1 MIRSFIRWIRGY
13 VKLCVQGYSPERFL
27 NLCCYHQLFIWGL
40 EPTGNGYEMYMS
52 VSDFRKL
59 KPLVRKTHTK
69 VVLAGRYGF
78 PFFLARYR
86 RRKLFFAGLFI
97 CAALLW
103 TYSLF
108 IWDIH
113 FEGNERYP
121 DTTLAEF
128 LKSEGIAPAMLR
140 SRVDCPGIVKAIRKE
155 YNDIVWVS
163 ASIDGTRLK
172 IQIKENED
180 TFPEEGETYSERGEF
195 PENEGS
201 SPDEDDSAV
210 SNSEDEKPVD
220 LIAAS
225 DGVITEIVTRSGAP
239 QVHVGD
245 TVKKGDIL
253 VLGRV
258 EVVNDSQEVVG
269 YQYHRSDA
277 DVFAD
282 TQMEYTD
289 TLSLT
294 YQEKVYDGKKK
305 YQPFIRLSDWTVFVG
320 SVKNKYEHSEVFTE
334 ETRLRLGENF
344 YLPFSYGLRTAKSY
358 SFVEKTY
365 TEEEARQLLS
375 RDFNRFCEDLKEKG
389 VQIRSNSVKIQ
400 LYENSA
406 TASGTLYLNEKIT
419 EEADTEILTVERKET
434 DESVGTDD

>member
-1 MIRSFIRWIRGY
+1 MIRSFVRWLRGY
-13 VKLCVQGYSPERFL
+13 VRLCVAGYSPERFL
-27 NLCCYHQLFIWGL
+27 NMCCFHQLFIWGL
-40 EPTGNGYEMYMS
+40 EPTEKGYGMYMS
-52 VSDFRKL
+52 ISDFRKL

-69 VVLAGRYGF
+69 VTLEGRYGF

-86 RRKLFFAGLFI
+86 KRKLFFAGLFL
-97 CAALLW
+97 CAVLLRG
-103 TYSLF
+103 YSLF

-113 FEGNERYP
+113 FEGNVRYS

-128 LKSEGIAPAMLR
+128 LESEGVAPAMLR

-163 ASIDGTRLK
+163 ASIDGSRMK
-172 IQIKENED
+172 IHVKENED
-180 TFPEEGETYSERGEF
+180 TFPEKETSAGEER
-195 PENEGS
+195 
-201 SPDEDDSAV
+201 
-210 SNSEDEKPVD
+210 PVD
-220 LIAAS
+220 LVAS
-225 DGVITEIVTRSGAP
+225 ADGVITEIVTRSGVP

-245 TVKKGDIL
+245 AVKKGDIL

-258 EVVNDSQEVVG
+258 EVVNDSQEVIG
-269 YQYHRSDA
+269 YQYHSSDA

-282 TQMEYTD
+282 TQIEYTD
-289 TLSLT
+289 TLDLT

-305 YQPFIRLSDWTVFVG
+305 YQPFLRLGGWTVSVG
-320 SVKNKYEHSEVFTE
+320 SVRNQYEHSERVTE
-334 ETRLRLGENF
+334 ETQIRLGENF
-344 YLPFSYGLRTAKSY
+344 YLPFSYGMKCVKSY
-358 SFVEKTY
+358 SLVERTY

-375 RDFNRFCEDLKEKG
+375 LDFKRFCEDLQEKG
-389 VQIRSNSVKIQ
+389 VQIRENDVKIH

-406 TASGTLYLNEKIT
+406 TASGTLFLNERIT

>member
-1 MIRSFIRWIRGY
+1 MIRSFIRWLQGYIR
-13 VKLCVQGYSPERFL
+13 LCVAGYSPERFL
-27 NLCCYHQLFIWGL
+27 NMCCFHNLFIWGL
-40 EPTGNGYEMYMS
+40 EPTEKGYEMYMS
-52 VSDFRKL
+52 ISDFRKL
-59 KPLVRKTHTK
+59 KPIIRKTHTK
-69 VVLAGRYGF
+69 VTLEGRYGF

-86 RRKLFFAGLFI
+86 KRKLFFAGLFL
-97 CAALLW
+97 CAVLLRA
-103 TYSLF
+103 YSLF

-128 LKSEGIAPAMLR
+128 LESEGVAPAMLR

-163 ASIDGTRLK
+163 ASIDGSRLK
-172 IQIKENED
+172 IQVKENED
-180 TFPEEGETYSERGEF
+180 TFPEKDASVVPDGGE
-195 PENEGS
+195 
-201 SPDEDDSAV
+201 
-210 SNSEDEKPVD
+210 EKPVD
-220 LIAAS
+220 LIASA
-225 DGVITEIVTRSGAP
+225 DGVVTKIVTRSGVP

-258 EVVNDSQEVVG
+258 EVVNDSQEVVS

-289 TLSLT
+289 TLPLT

-305 YQPFIRLSDWTVFVG
+305 YQPFIRLADWTVSVG
-320 SVKNKYEHSEVFTE
+320 SIKNKYEHSERVTE
-334 ETRLRLGENF
+334 ETQIRLGENF
-344 YLPFSYGLRTAKSY
+344 YLPFSYGMKSVKSY
-358 SFVEKTY
+358 SLVERTY

-375 RDFNRFCEDLKEKG
+375 LDFKRFCEDLEEKG
-389 VQIRSNSVKIQ
+389 VQIRENNVKIH

-406 TASGTLYLNEKIT
+406 TASGTLFLNERIT
-419 EEADTEILTVERKET
+419 AEADTEILTVERKET

>member
-1 MIRSFIRWIRGY
+1 MIRSFIRWLQGYIR
-13 VKLCVQGYSPERFL
+13 LCVAGYSPERFL
-27 NLCCYHQLFIWGL
+27 NMCCFHNLFIWGL
-40 EPTGNGYEMYMS
+40 EPTEKGYEMYMS
-52 VSDFRKL
+52 ISDFRKL
-59 KPLVRKTHTK
+59 KPIIRKTHTK
-69 VVLAGRYGF
+69 VTLEGRYGF

-86 RRKLFFAGLFI
+86 KRKLFFAGLFL
-97 CAALLW
+97 CAVLLRA
-103 TYSLF
+103 YSLF

-128 LKSEGIAPAMLR
+128 LESEGVAPAMLR

-163 ASIDGTRLK
+163 ASIDGSRLK
-172 IQIKENED
+172 IQVKENED
-180 TFPEEGETYSERGEF
+180 TFPEKDASVVPDGGE
-195 PENEGS
+195 
-201 SPDEDDSAV
+201 
-210 SNSEDEKPVD
+210 EKPVD
-220 LIAAS
+220 LVAS
-225 DGVITEIVTRSGAP
+225 ADGVVTKIVTRSGVP

-258 EVVNDSQEVVG
+258 EVVNDSQEVVS

-289 TLSLT
+289 TLPLT

-305 YQPFIRLSDWTVFVG
+305 YQPFIRLADWTVSVG
-320 SVKNKYEHSEVFTE
+320 SIKNKYEHSERVTE
-334 ETRLRLGENF
+334 ETQIRLGENF
-344 YLPFSYGLRTAKSY
+344 YLPLFYGMKSVKSY
-358 SFVEKTY
+358 SLVERTY
-365 TEEEARQLLS
+365 SEEEARRLLS
-375 RDFNRFCEDLKEKG
+375 LDFKRFCEDLEEKG
-389 VQIRSNSVKIQ
+389 VQIRENNVKIH
-400 LYENSA
+400 LYEDSA
-406 TASGTLYLNEKIT
+406 SASGTVYLNERIT

>member
-1 MIRSFIRWIRGY
+1 MIRSFIRWLRGY
-13 VKLCVQGYSPERFL
+13 VRLCVAGYSPERFL
-27 NLCCYHQLFIWGL
+27 NMCCYHQLFIWGL

-52 VSDFRKL
+52 ISDFRKL

-69 VVLAGRYGF
+69 VMLEGRYGF

-97 CAALLW
+97 CAVLLW

-128 LKSEGIAPAMLR
+128 LESEGVAPAMLR

-163 ASIDGTRLK
+163 ASIDGSRLK

-180 TFPEEGETYSERGEF
+180 TFPEEGEET
-195 PENEGS
+195 
-201 SPDEDDSAV
+201 SA
-210 SNSEDEKPVD
+210 EDEKPVD
-220 LIAAS
+220 LVAAA
-225 DGVITEIVTRSGAP
+225 DGVITKIVTRSGVP

-258 EVVNDSQEVVG
+258 EVVNDSREVVG

-289 TLSLT
+289 TLSLE

-305 YQPFIRLSDWTVFVG
+305 YQPFIRLADWTVSVG
-320 SVKNKYEHSEVFTE
+320 SLDNKYKHSEIVTE
-334 ETRLRLGENF
+334 ETQMKLGENF
-344 YLPFSYGLRTAKSY
+344 YLPFSYGLKTAKSY
-358 SFVEKTY
+358 SFEKKTY
-365 TEEEARQLLS
+365 TEEEARQVLS
-375 RDFNRFCEDLKEKG
+375 LNFNRFCEDLEEKG
-389 VQIRSNSVKIQ
+389 VQIKENSVKIH

-406 TASGTLYLNEKIT
+406 TASGTLYLNERVT
-419 EEADTEILTVERKET
+419 EEAATEILTVERKET

>member
-1 MIRSFIRWIRGY
+1 MIRSFIRWLQGYIR
-13 VKLCVQGYSPERFL
+13 LCVAGYSPERFL
-27 NLCCYHQLFIWGL
+27 NMCCFHNLFIWGL
-40 EPTGNGYEMYMS
+40 EPTEKGYEMYMS
-52 VSDFRKL
+52 ISDFRKL
-59 KPLVRKTHTK
+59 KPIIRKTHTK
-69 VVLAGRYGF
+69 VTLEGRYGF

-86 RRKLFFAGLFI
+86 KRKLFFAGLFL
-97 CAALLW
+97 CAVLLRA
-103 TYSLF
+103 YSLF

-128 LKSEGIAPAMLR
+128 LESEGVAPAMLR

-163 ASIDGTRLK
+163 ASIDGSRLK
-172 IQIKENED
+172 IQVKENED
-180 TFPEEGETYSERGEF
+180 TFPEKDASVVPDGGE
-195 PENEGS
+195 
-201 SPDEDDSAV
+201 
-210 SNSEDEKPVD
+210 EKPVD
-220 LIAAS
+220 LIASA
-225 DGVITEIVTRSGAP
+225 DGVVTKIVTRSGVP

-258 EVVNDSQEVVG
+258 EVVNDSQEVVS

-289 TLSLT
+289 TLPLA

-305 YQPFIRLSDWTVFVG
+305 YQPFIRLADWTVSVG
-320 SVKNKYEHSEVFTE
+320 SIKNKYEHSERVTE
-334 ETRLRLGENF
+334 ETQIRLGENF
-344 YLPFSYGLRTAKSY
+344 YLPLFYGMKSVKSY
-358 SFVEKTY
+358 SLVERTY
-365 TEEEARQLLS
+365 SEEEARRLLS
-375 RDFNRFCEDLKEKG
+375 LDFKRFCEDLEEKG
-389 VQIRSNSVKIQ
+389 VQIRENNVKIH
-400 LYENSA
+400 LCEDSA
-406 TASGTLYLNEKIT
+406 SASGTVYLNERIT

>member
-1 MIRSFIRWIRGY
+1 MIRSFIRWLRGY
-13 VKLCVQGYSPERFL
+13 VRLCVAGYSPERFL
-27 NLCCYHQLFIWGL
+27 NMCCYHQLFIWGL

-52 VSDFRKL
+52 ISDFRKL

-69 VVLAGRYGF
+69 VILEGRYGF

-97 CAALLW
+97 CAVLLW

-128 LKSEGIAPAMLR
+128 LESEGVAPAMLR

-163 ASIDGTRLK
+163 ASIDGSRLK

-180 TFPEEGETYSERGEF
+180 TFPEEGEET
-195 PENEGS
+195 
-201 SPDEDDSAV
+201 SA
-210 SNSEDEKPVD
+210 EDEKPVD
-220 LIAAS
+220 LVAAA
-225 DGVITEIVTRSGAP
+225 DGVITKIVTRSGVP

-258 EVVNDSQEVVG
+258 EVVNDSREVVG

-289 TLSLT
+289 TLSLE
-294 YQEKVYDGKKK
+294 YQEKVYDGRKK
-305 YQPFIRLSDWTVFVG
+305 YQPFIRLADWTVSVG
-320 SVKNKYEHSEVFTE
+320 SLDNKYKHSEIVTE
-334 ETRLRLGENF
+334 ETQMKLGENF
-344 YLPFSYGLRTAKSY
+344 YLPFSYGLKTAKSY
-358 SFVEKTY
+358 SFEKKTY

-375 RDFNRFCEDLKEKG
+375 LNFNRFCEDLEEKG
-389 VQIRSNSVKIQ
+389 VQIKENSVKIH

-406 TASGTLYLNEKIT
+406 TASGTLYLNERVT
-419 EEADTEILTVERKET
+419 EEAATEILTVERKET
-434 DESVGTDD
+434 DESVGTDN

>member
-1 MIRSFIRWIRGY
+1 MIRSFIRWLQGYIR
-13 VKLCVQGYSPERFL
+13 LCVAGYSPERFL
-27 NLCCYHQLFIWGL
+27 NMCCFHNLFIWGL
-40 EPTGNGYEMYMS
+40 EPTEKGYEMYMS
-52 VSDFRKL
+52 ISDFRKL
-59 KPLVRKTHTK
+59 KPIIRKTHTK
-69 VVLAGRYGF
+69 VTIEGRYGF

-86 RRKLFFAGLFI
+86 KRKLFFAGLFL
-97 CAALLW
+97 CAVLLRA
-103 TYSLF
+103 YSLF

-128 LKSEGIAPAMLR
+128 LESEGVAPAMLR

-163 ASIDGTRLK
+163 ASIDGSRLK
-172 IQIKENED
+172 IQVKENED
-180 TFPEEGETYSERGEF
+180 TFPEKDASVVPDGGE
-195 PENEGS
+195 
-201 SPDEDDSAV
+201 
-210 SNSEDEKPVD
+210 EKPVD
-220 LIAAS
+220 LIASA
-225 DGVITEIVTRSGAP
+225 DGVVTKIVTRSGVP

-258 EVVNDSQEVVG
+258 EVVNDSQEVVS

-289 TLSLT
+289 TLPLT

-305 YQPFIRLSDWTVFVG
+305 YQPFIRLADWTVSVG
-320 SVKNKYEHSEVFTE
+320 SIKNKYEHSERVTE
-334 ETRLRLGENF
+334 ETQIRLGENF
-344 YLPFSYGLRTAKSY
+344 YLPLFYGMKSVKSY
-358 SFVEKTY
+358 SLVERTY
-365 TEEEARQLLS
+365 SEEEARRLLS
-375 RDFNRFCEDLKEKG
+375 LDFKRFCEDLEEKG
-389 VQIRSNSVKIQ
+389 VQIRENNVKIH
-400 LYENSA
+400 LYEDSA
-406 TASGTLYLNEKIT
+406 SASGTVYLNERIT

>member
-1 MIRSFIRWIRGY
+1 MIRSFIRWLRGY
-13 VKLCVQGYSPERFL
+13 VRLCVAGYSPERFL
-27 NLCCYHQLFIWGL
+27 NMCCYHQLFIWGL

-52 VSDFRKL
+52 ISDFRKL
-59 KPLVRKTHTK
+59 KPLVRKTHAK
-69 VVLAGRYGF
+69 VILQGRYGF

-97 CAALLW
+97 CAVLLW

-128 LKSEGIAPAMLR
+128 LESEGVAPSMLR
-140 SRVDCPGIVKAIRKE
+140 SRVDSPGILKAIRKE

-163 ASIDGTRLK
+163 ASIDGSRLK

-180 TFPEEGETYSERGEF
+180 TFPEEGEET
-195 PENEGS
+195 
-201 SPDEDDSAV
+201 SA
-210 SNSEDEKPVD
+210 EDEKPVD
-220 LIAAS
+220 LVAAA
-225 DGVITEIVTRSGAP
+225 DGVITKIVTRSGVP

-258 EVVNDSQEVVG
+258 EVVNDSREAVG

-289 TLSLT
+289 TLSLE

-305 YQPFIRLSDWTVFVG
+305 YQPFIRLADWTVSVG
-320 SVKNKYEHSEVFTE
+320 SLDNKYKHSEIVTE
-334 ETRLRLGENF
+334 ETQMKLGENF
-344 YLPFSYGLRTAKSY
+344 YLPFSYGLKTAKSY
-358 SFVEKTY
+358 SFEKKTY

-375 RDFNRFCEDLKEKG
+375 LNFNRFCEDLEEKG
-389 VQIRSNSVKIQ
+389 VQIKENSVKIH

-406 TASGTLYLNEKIT
+406 TASGTLYLNERVT
-419 EEADTEILTVERKET
+419 EEAATEILTVERKET

>member
-1 MIRSFIRWIRGY
+1 MIRSFIRWLQGYIR
-13 VKLCVQGYSPERFL
+13 LCVAGYSPERFL
-27 NLCCYHQLFIWGL
+27 NMCCFHNLFIWGL
-40 EPTGNGYEMYMS
+40 EPTEKGYEMYMS
-52 VSDFRKL
+52 ISDFRKL
-59 KPLVRKTHTK
+59 KPIIRKTHTK
-69 VVLAGRYGF
+69 VTLEGRYGF

-86 RRKLFFAGLFI
+86 KRKLFFAGLFL
-97 CAALLW
+97 CAVLLRA
-103 TYSLF
+103 YSLF

-128 LKSEGIAPAMLR
+128 LESEGVAPAMLR

-163 ASIDGTRLK
+163 ASIDGSRLK
-172 IQIKENED
+172 IQVKENED
-180 TFPEEGETYSERGEF
+180 TFPEKDASVVPDGGE
-195 PENEGS
+195 
-201 SPDEDDSAV
+201 
-210 SNSEDEKPVD
+210 EKPVD
-220 LIAAS
+220 LIASA
-225 DGVITEIVTRSGAP
+225 DGVVTKIVTRSGVP

-258 EVVNDSQEVVG
+258 EVVNDSQEVVS

-289 TLSLT
+289 TLPLT

-305 YQPFIRLSDWTVFVG
+305 YQPFIRLADWTVSVG
-320 SVKNKYEHSEVFTE
+320 SIKNKYEHSERVTE
-334 ETRLRLGENF
+334 ETQIRLGENF
-344 YLPFSYGLRTAKSY
+344 YLPLFYGMKSVKSY
-358 SFVEKTY
+358 SLVERTY
-365 TEEEARQLLS
+365 SEEEARRLLS
-375 RDFNRFCEDLKEKG
+375 LDFKRFCEDLEEKG
-389 VQIRSNSVKIQ
+389 VQIRENDVKIH

-406 TASGTLYLNEKIT
+406 TASGTLFLNERIT
-419 EEADTEILTVERKET
+419 EESDTEILTVERKET

>member
-1 MIRSFIRWIRGY
+1 MIRSFIRWLQGYIR
-13 VKLCVQGYSPERFL
+13 LCVAGYSPERFL
-27 NLCCYHQLFIWGL
+27 NMCCFHNLFIWGL
-40 EPTGNGYEMYMS
+40 EPTEKGYEMYMS
-52 VSDFRKL
+52 ISDFRKL
-59 KPLVRKTHTK
+59 KPIIRKTHTK
-69 VVLAGRYGF
+69 VTLEGRYGF

-86 RRKLFFAGLFI
+86 KRKLFFAGLFL
-97 CAALLW
+97 CAVLLRA
-103 TYSLF
+103 YSLF

-128 LKSEGIAPAMLR
+128 LESEGVAPAMLR

-163 ASIDGTRLK
+163 ASIDGSRLK
-172 IQIKENED
+172 IQVKENED
-180 TFPEEGETYSERGEF
+180 TFPEKDASVVPDGGE
-195 PENEGS
+195 
-201 SPDEDDSAV
+201 
-210 SNSEDEKPVD
+210 EKPVD
-220 LIAAS
+220 LIASA
-225 DGVITEIVTRSGAP
+225 DGVVTNIVTRSGVP

-258 EVVNDSQEVVG
+258 EVVNDSQEVVS

-289 TLSLT
+289 TLPLT

-305 YQPFIRLSDWTVFVG
+305 YQPFIRLADWTVSVG
-320 SVKNKYEHSEVFTE
+320 SIKNKYEHSERVTE
-334 ETRLRLGENF
+334 ETQIRLGENF
-344 YLPFSYGLRTAKSY
+344 YLPLFYGMKSVKSY
-358 SFVEKTY
+358 SLVERTY
-365 TEEEARQLLS
+365 SEEEARRLLS
-375 RDFNRFCEDLKEKG
+375 LDFKRFCEDLEEKG
-389 VQIRSNSVKIQ
+389 VQIRENNVKIH
-400 LYENSA
+400 LYEDSA
-406 TASGTLYLNEKIT
+406 SASGTVYLNERIT

>member
-1 MIRSFIRWIRGY
+1 MIRSFIRWLRGY
-13 VKLCVQGYSPERFL
+13 VRLCVAGYSPERFL
-27 NLCCYHQLFIWGL
+27 NICCYHQLFIWGL

-52 VSDFRKL
+52 ISDFRKL

-69 VVLAGRYGF
+69 VILEGRYGF

-97 CAALLW
+97 CAVLLW

-128 LKSEGIAPAMLR
+128 LESEGVAPAMLR

-163 ASIDGTRLK
+163 ASIDGSRLK

-180 TFPEEGETYSERGEF
+180 TFPEEGEET
-195 PENEGS
+195 
-201 SPDEDDSAV
+201 SA
-210 SNSEDEKPVD
+210 EDEKPVD
-220 LIAAS
+220 LVAAA
-225 DGVITEIVTRSGAP
+225 DGVITKIVTRSGVP

-258 EVVNDSQEVVG
+258 EVVNDSREVVG

-289 TLSLT
+289 TLSLE
-294 YQEKVYDGKKK
+294 YQEKVYDGRKK
-305 YQPFIRLSDWTVFVG
+305 YQPFIRLADWTVSVG
-320 SVKNKYEHSEVFTE
+320 SLDNKYKHSEIVTE
-334 ETRLRLGENF
+334 ETQMKLGENF
-344 YLPFSYGLRTAKSY
+344 YLPFSYGLKTAKSY
-358 SFVEKTY
+358 SFEKKTY

-375 RDFNRFCEDLKEKG
+375 LNFNRFCEDLEEKG
-389 VQIRSNSVKIQ
+389 VQIKENSVKIH

-406 TASGTLYLNEKIT
+406 TASGTLYLNERVT
-419 EEADTEILTVERKET
+419 EEAATEILTVERKET

>member
-1 MIRSFIRWIRGY
+1 MIRSFVRWLRGY
-13 VKLCVQGYSPERFL
+13 VRLCVAGYSPERFL
-27 NLCCYHQLFIWGL
+27 NMCCFHQLFIWGL
-40 EPTGNGYEMYMS
+40 EPTEKGYGMYMS
-52 VSDFRKL
+52 ISDFRKL

-69 VVLAGRYGF
+69 VTLEGRYGF

-86 RRKLFFAGLFI
+86 KRKLFFAGLFL
-97 CAALLW
+97 CAALLRG
-103 TYSLF
+103 YSLF

-113 FEGNERYP
+113 FEGNVRYP

-128 LKSEGIAPAMLR
+128 LESEGVAPAMLR

-163 ASIDGTRLK
+163 ASIDGSRLK
-172 IQIKENED
+172 IQVKENED
-180 TFPEEGETYSERGEF
+180 TFPEKDASVVPDGGE
-195 PENEGS
+195 
-201 SPDEDDSAV
+201 
-210 SNSEDEKPVD
+210 EKPVD
-220 LIAAS
+220 LIASA
-225 DGVITEIVTRSGAP
+225 DGVVTKIVTRSGVP

-258 EVVNDSQEVVG
+258 EVVNDSQEVVS

-289 TLSLT
+289 TLPLT

-305 YQPFIRLSDWTVFVG
+305 YQPFIRLADWTVSVG
-320 SVKNKYEHSEVFTE
+320 SIKNKYEHSERVTE
-334 ETRLRLGENF
+334 ETQIRLGENF
-344 YLPFSYGLRTAKSY
+344 YLPLFYGMKSVKSY
-358 SFVEKTY
+358 SLVERTY
-365 TEEEARQLLS
+365 SEEEARRLLS
-375 RDFNRFCEDLKEKG
+375 LDFKRFCEDLEEKG
-389 VQIRSNSVKIQ
+389 VQIRENNVKIH
-400 LYENSA
+400 LYEDSA
-406 TASGTLYLNEKIT
+406 SASGTVYLNERIT

>member
-1 MIRSFIRWIRGY
+1 MIRSFIRWLQGYIR
-13 VKLCVQGYSPERFL
+13 LCVAGYSPERFL
-27 NLCCYHQLFIWGL
+27 NMCCFHNLFIWGL
-40 EPTGNGYEMYMS
+40 EPTEKGYEMYMS
-52 VSDFRKL
+52 ISDFRKL
-59 KPLVRKTHTK
+59 KPIIRKTHTK
-69 VVLAGRYGF
+69 VTLEGRYGF

-86 RRKLFFAGLFI
+86 KRKLFFAGLFL
-97 CAALLW
+97 CAVLLRA
-103 TYSLF
+103 YSLF

-128 LKSEGIAPAMLR
+128 LESEGVAPAMLR

-163 ASIDGTRLK
+163 ASIDGSRLK
-172 IQIKENED
+172 IQVKENED
-180 TFPEEGETYSERGEF
+180 TFPEKDASVV
-195 PENEGS
+195 
-201 SPDEDDSAV
+201 PDGRE
-210 SNSEDEKPVD
+210 EKPVD
-220 LIAAS
+220 LIASA
-225 DGVITEIVTRSGAP
+225 DGVITEIVTRSGVP

-289 TLSLT
+289 TLDLT
-294 YQEKVYDGKKK
+294 YLKKVYDGKKK
-305 YQPFIRLSDWTVFVG
+305 YQPFIRLADWTVSVG
-320 SVKNKYEHSEVFTE
+320 SIKNKYEHSERVTE
-334 ETRLRLGENF
+334 ETQVRLGENF
-344 YLPFSYGLRTAKSY
+344 YLPFSYGMKSVKSY
-358 SFVEKTY
+358 SLVERTY

-375 RDFNRFCEDLKEKG
+375 LDFKRFCEDLEEKG
-389 VQIRSNSVKIQ
+389 VQIRENNVKIH

-406 TASGTLYLNEKIT
+406 TASGTLFLNERIT
-419 EEADTEILTVERKET
+419 AEADTEILTVERKET

>member
-1 MIRSFIRWIRGY
+1 MIRSFIRWLQGYIR
-13 VKLCVQGYSPERFL
+13 LCVAGYSPERFL
-27 NLCCYHQLFIWGL
+27 NMCCFHNLFIWGL
-40 EPTGNGYEMYMS
+40 EPTEKGYEMYMS
-52 VSDFRKL
+52 ISDFRKL
-59 KPLVRKTHTK
+59 KPIIRKTHTK
-69 VVLAGRYGF
+69 VTLEGRYGF

-86 RRKLFFAGLFI
+86 KRKLFFAGLFL
-97 CAALLW
+97 CAVLLRA
-103 TYSLF
+103 YSLF

-128 LKSEGIAPAMLR
+128 LESEGVAPAMLR

-163 ASIDGTRLK
+163 ASIDGSRLK

-180 TFPEEGETYSERGEF
+180 TFPEKDASVVPDGGE
-195 PENEGS
+195 
-201 SPDEDDSAV
+201 
-210 SNSEDEKPVD
+210 EKPVD
-220 LIAAS
+220 LIASA
-225 DGVITEIVTRSGAP
+225 DGVVTKIVTRSGVP

-258 EVVNDSQEVVG
+258 EVVNDSQEVVS

-289 TLSLT
+289 TLPLT

-305 YQPFIRLSDWTVFVG
+305 YQPFIRLADWTVSVG
-320 SVKNKYEHSEVFTE
+320 SIKNKYEHSERVTE
-334 ETRLRLGENF
+334 ETQIRLGENF
-344 YLPFSYGLRTAKSY
+344 YLPLFYGMKSVKSY
-358 SFVEKTY
+358 SLVERTY
-365 TEEEARQLLS
+365 SEEEARRLLS
-375 RDFNRFCEDLKEKG
+375 LDFKRFCEDLEEKG
-389 VQIRSNSVKIQ
+389 VQIKENSVKIH

-406 TASGTLYLNEKIT
+406 TASGTLYLNERVT
-419 EEADTEILTVERKET
+419 EEAATEILTVERKET

>member
-1 MIRSFIRWIRGY
+1 MIRSFIRWLQGYIR
-13 VKLCVQGYSPERFL
+13 LCVAGYSPERFL
-27 NLCCYHQLFIWGL
+27 NMCCFHNLFIWGL
-40 EPTGNGYEMYMS
+40 EPTEKGYEMYMS
-52 VSDFRKL
+52 ISDFRKL
-59 KPLVRKTHTK
+59 KPIIRKTHTK
-69 VVLAGRYGF
+69 VTLEGRYGF

-86 RRKLFFAGLFI
+86 KRKLFFAGLFL
-97 CAALLW
+97 CAVLLRA
-103 TYSLF
+103 YSLF

-128 LKSEGIAPAMLR
+128 LESEGVAPAMLR

-163 ASIDGTRLK
+163 ASIDGSRLK
-172 IQIKENED
+172 IQVKENED
-180 TFPEEGETYSERGEF
+180 TFPEKDASVVPDGGE
-195 PENEGS
+195 
-201 SPDEDDSAV
+201 
-210 SNSEDEKPVD
+210 EKPVD
-220 LIAAS
+220 LIASA
-225 DGVITEIVTRSGAP
+225 DGVVTKIVTRSGVP

-289 TLSLT
+289 TLDLT
-294 YQEKVYDGKKK
+294 YLKKVYDGKKK
-305 YQPFIRLSDWTVFVG
+305 YQPFIRLADWTVSVG
-320 SVKNKYEHSEVFTE
+320 SIKNKYEHSERVTE
-334 ETRLRLGENF
+334 ETQIRLGENF
-344 YLPFSYGLRTAKSY
+344 YLPLFYGMKSVKSY
-358 SFVEKTY
+358 SLVERTY
-365 TEEEARQLLS
+365 SEEEARRLLS
-375 RDFNRFCEDLKEKG
+375 LDFKRFCEDLEEKG
-389 VQIRSNSVKIQ
+389 VQIRENNVKIH
-400 LYENSA
+400 LYEDSA
-406 TASGTLYLNEKIT
+406 SASGTVYLNERIT

>member
-1 MIRSFIRWIRGY
+1 MIRSFIRWLQGYIR
-13 VKLCVQGYSPERFL
+13 LCVAGYSPERFL
-27 NLCCYHQLFIWGL
+27 NMCCFHNLFIWGL
-40 EPTGNGYEMYMS
+40 EPTEKGYEMYMS
-52 VSDFRKL
+52 ISDFRKL
-59 KPLVRKTHTK
+59 KPIIRKTHTK
-69 VVLAGRYGF
+69 VTLEGRYGF

-86 RRKLFFAGLFI
+86 KRKLFFAGLFL
-97 CAALLW
+97 CAVLLRA
-103 TYSLF
+103 YSLF

-128 LKSEGIAPAMLR
+128 LESEGVAPAMLR

-163 ASIDGTRLK
+163 ASIDGSRLK

-180 TFPEEGETYSERGEF
+180 TFPEKDASVVPDGGE
-195 PENEGS
+195 
-201 SPDEDDSAV
+201 
-210 SNSEDEKPVD
+210 EKPVD
-220 LIAAS
+220 LVASS
-225 DGVITEIVTRSGAP
+225 DGVVTKIVTRSGVP

-258 EVVNDSQEVVG
+258 EVVNDSQEVVS

-289 TLSLT
+289 TLPLT

-305 YQPFIRLSDWTVFVG
+305 YQPFIRLADWTVSVG
-320 SVKNKYEHSEVFTE
+320 SIKNKYEHSERVTE
-334 ETRLRLGENF
+334 ETQIRLGENF
-344 YLPFSYGLRTAKSY
+344 YLPLFYGMKSVKSY
-358 SFVEKTY
+358 SLVERTY
-365 TEEEARQLLS
+365 SEEEARRLLS
-375 RDFNRFCEDLKEKG
+375 LDFKRFCEDLEEKG
-389 VQIRSNSVKIQ
+389 VQIRENNVKIH
-400 LYENSA
+400 LYEDSA
-406 TASGTLYLNEKIT
+406 SASGTVYLNERIT

>member
-1 MIRSFIRWIRGY
+1 MIRSFIRWLQGYIR
-13 VKLCVQGYSPERFL
+13 LCVAGYSPERFL
-27 NLCCYHQLFIWGL
+27 NMCCFHNLFIWGL
-40 EPTGNGYEMYMS
+40 EPTEKGYEMYMS
-52 VSDFRKL
+52 ISDFRKL
-59 KPLVRKTHTK
+59 KPIIRNTHTK
-69 VVLAGRYGF
+69 VTLEGRYGF

-86 RRKLFFAGLFI
+86 KRKLFFAGLFL
-97 CAALLW
+97 CAVLLRA
-103 TYSLF
+103 YSLF

-128 LKSEGIAPAMLR
+128 LESEGVAPAMLR

-163 ASIDGTRLK
+163 ASIDGSRLK
-172 IQIKENED
+172 IQVKENED
-180 TFPEEGETYSERGEF
+180 TFPEKDASVVPDGGE
-195 PENEGS
+195 
-201 SPDEDDSAV
+201 
-210 SNSEDEKPVD
+210 EKPVD
-220 LIAAS
+220 LIASA
-225 DGVITEIVTRSGAP
+225 DGVVTKIVTRSGVP

-258 EVVNDSQEVVG
+258 EVVNDSQEVVS

-289 TLSLT
+289 TLPLT

-305 YQPFIRLSDWTVFVG
+305 YQPFIRLADWTVSVG
-320 SVKNKYEHSEVFTE
+320 SIKNKYEHSERVTE
-334 ETRLRLGENF
+334 ETQIRLGENF
-344 YLPFSYGLRTAKSY
+344 YLPLFYGMKSVKSY
-358 SFVEKTY
+358 SLVERTY
-365 TEEEARQLLS
+365 SEEEARRLLS
-375 RDFNRFCEDLKEKG
+375 LDFKRFCEDLEEKG
-389 VQIRSNSVKIQ
+389 VQIRENDVKIH
-400 LYENSA
+400 LYEDSA
-406 TASGTLYLNEKIT
+406 SASGTVYLNERIT

>member
-1 MIRSFIRWIRGY
+1 MIRSFIRWLQGYIR
-13 VKLCVQGYSPERFL
+13 LCVAGYSPERFL
-27 NLCCYHQLFIWGL
+27 NMCCFHNLFIWGL
-40 EPTGNGYEMYMS
+40 EPTEKGYEMYMS
-52 VSDFRKL
+52 ISDFRKL
-59 KPLVRKTHTK
+59 KPIIRKTHTK
-69 VVLAGRYGF
+69 VTLEGRYGF
-78 PFFLARYR
+78 PFFLAHYR
-86 RRKLFFAGLFI
+86 KRKLFFAGLFL
-97 CAALLW
+97 CAVLLRA
-103 TYSLF
+103 YSLF

-128 LKSEGIAPAMLR
+128 LESEGVAPAMLR

-163 ASIDGTRLK
+163 ASIDGSRLK
-172 IQIKENED
+172 IQVKENED
-180 TFPEEGETYSERGEF
+180 TFPEKDASVVPDGGE
-195 PENEGS
+195 
-201 SPDEDDSAV
+201 
-210 SNSEDEKPVD
+210 EKPVD
-220 LIAAS
+220 LIASA
-225 DGVITEIVTRSGAP
+225 DGVVTKIVTRSGVP

-258 EVVNDSQEVVG
+258 EVVNDSQEVVS

-289 TLSLT
+289 TLPLA

-305 YQPFIRLSDWTVFVG
+305 YQPFIRLADWTVSVG
-320 SVKNKYEHSEVFTE
+320 SIKNKYEHSERVTE
-334 ETRLRLGENF
+334 ETQIRLGENF
-344 YLPFSYGLRTAKSY
+344 YLPLFYGMKSVKSY
-358 SFVEKTY
+358 SLVERTY
-365 TEEEARQLLS
+365 SEEEARRLLS
-375 RDFNRFCEDLKEKG
+375 LDFKRFCEDLEEKG
-389 VQIRSNSVKIQ
+389 VQIRGNNVKIH
-400 LYENSA
+400 LYEDSA
-406 TASGTLYLNEKIT
+406 SASGTVYLNERIT